1 MVTTKSIDMTAQ
13 IQDTISIEHQLYW
26 LARSSHREGL
36 FNPTDYGISPVPSSS
51 ACNRGFYCSYII
63 SDRQLLVMDVNLT
76 PNMSDR
82 LKFKHQRIDAILCG
96 KSPCVSDPNSY
107 RWQYRELSYPISY
120 TGGLLV
126 CNKMNHELNVI
137 PGFPSIYLAG
147 KVYEAIFDLGNLIQ
161 IVDHSEKIAE
171 IRNSLRDK
179 IHKRIHENSPPMG
192 STVDYSL
199 YSIMPD
205 IQKCFHFHY
214 P

>member
-1 MVTTKSIDMTAQ
+1 MTAQ

-26 LARSSHREGL
+26 LARSSNRDEL
-36 FNPTDYGISPVPSSS
+36 FNPTDYGINPSPVST
-51 ACNRGFYCSYII
+51 ACNRGFDCSYII
-63 SDRQLLVMDVNLT
+63 SDRRLFVMDVNIT

-82 LKFKHQRIDAILCG
+82 LKFRHQRIDAILCD
-96 KSPCVSDPNSY
+96 KSPHISEPNSY
-107 RWQYRELSYPISY
+107 IWQYRELFHPIIY

-126 CNKMNHELNVI
+126 CNEMNHELNI
-137 PGFPSIYLAG
+137 MPGFSSIYLCG

-161 IVDHSEKIAE
+161 IIDHSTKIAE
-171 IRNSLRDK
+171 IRNSLLEK
-179 IHKRIHENSPPMG
+179 IHTRIRENIPQMG

-205 IQKCFHFHY
+205 IEKCFHFQY